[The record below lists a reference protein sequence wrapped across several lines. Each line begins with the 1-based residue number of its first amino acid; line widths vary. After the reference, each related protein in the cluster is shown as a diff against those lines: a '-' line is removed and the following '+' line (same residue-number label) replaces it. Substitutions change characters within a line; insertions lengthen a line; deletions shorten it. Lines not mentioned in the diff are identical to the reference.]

1 MEMMARKDWVDKF
14 KMKSLLYNIKFTREA
29 ATADKKAARKFIFT
43 FFNINEDE
51 TYSLCQI
58 FSIGD
63 MNYYFGK
70 RSLHSHTAILGKGT
84 IS

>member
-1 MEMMARKDWVDKF
+1 MEMMASKDWVDKF

-29 ATADKKAARKFIFT
+29 ANADKKAARKFIST
-43 FFNINEDE
+43 FSNINEDE
-51 TYSLCQI
+51 TYSLSQI

-70 RSLHSHTAILGKGT
+70 RCLHSHTWQRNN
-84 IS
+84 